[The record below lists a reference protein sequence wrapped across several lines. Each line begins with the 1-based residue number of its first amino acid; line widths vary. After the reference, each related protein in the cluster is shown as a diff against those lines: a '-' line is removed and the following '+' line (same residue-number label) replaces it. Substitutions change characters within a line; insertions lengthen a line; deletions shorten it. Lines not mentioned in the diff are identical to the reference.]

1 VAWPHDGLQRD
12 KGSGEQLSKQY
23 KDQGLAMLP
32 DRATFDDGSNGLEAG
47 VSEMLTRMQTMR
59 LKVFS
64 HLEDWFEE
72 FRLYHR
78 KDGLIVD
85 RNDDLLAAT
94 RYAIMMKRK
103 AKTQEEAGARIRG
116 NRMPSVPAF
125 AVFDETT
132 GY

>member
-1 VAWPHDGLQRD
+1 
-12 KGSGEQLSKQY
+12 
-23 KDQGLAMLP
+23 MLP

-94 RYAIMMKRK
+94 RYGMMMKRK
-103 AKTQEEAGARIRG
+103 AKTQEEAEVRIRG

-125 AVFDETT
+125 GVFDETI